1 MSRKTLFP
9 AAAAAHRLPLFDRLV
24 SSQAALLACMSLA
37 LLWLCLCLLFSTPVS
52 AQQQSDHFAPEA
64 ASERQDKVK
73 QQAER
78 FMVAAAHPEATR
90 VGYQVLKAG
99 GNAIDAMVAVQTM
112 LGLVEPQSSGLGGG
126 AFLVYYDA
134 DSQSLT
140 TFDGRETAPTTA
152 DKRLFLNLDGEPMQF
167 YEAVVGGRSV
177 ATPGTVRLLH
187 DVHSR
192 YGREPWSELLEP
204 AEELARAGFPISP
217 RLAKLIAADAERLER
232 FPETASYFLNEDGTP
247 KAEGTILRNEAYAET
262 LRRLRF
268 EGDEGFYQG
277 ELASDIVKRVLH
289 ASGKLGLTDLAHYE
303 IKEREPVCAPYHE
316 YQVCGMG
323 PPSSGALTLGQALM
337 MLEPYSLSDYSPGD
351 AEAWQLI
358 GDASRLAFA
367 DRGRYM
373 ADSDY
378 VDVPHGLLDPD
389 YMARRAALIEPGR
402 MLAEVEPG
410 QPPGAEDWRQDESLE
425 LPSTSH
431 FVIVDADGNVVS
443 MTSTIEN
450 AFGSRLMVGGFLL
463 NNELTDFSFV
473 PEKDGKPVANR
484 VEGGK
489 RPRSS
494 MSPTIVMKEGQPY
507 LALGSPGGS
516 RIIGYVLK
524 NLVAHL
530 DWGLDVQ
537 QAIELPNAVNRFGS
551 YDLEAGTEAE
561 QLVTPLRELGYEVQ
575 VRDLNSGVH
584 AVLIGDKHLEGGAD
598 PRREGRVMG
607 D

>member
-1 MSRKTLFP
+1 MSRRTLSP
-9 AAAAAHRLPLFDRLV
+9 AAAVARPLPLFDRLV

-37 LLWLCLCLLFSTPVS
+37 LLCLCLLLSTPVS

-78 FMVAAAHPEATR
+78 FMVAAAHPAATR
-90 VGYQVLKAG
+90 VGYEVLKEG
-99 GNAIDAMVAVQTM
+99 GNAIDAMVAVQTL

-134 DSQSLT
+134 ASQSLT
-140 TFDGRETAPTTA
+140 TFDGRETAPITA
-152 DKRLFLNLDGEPMQF
+152 DKRLFLNFDGEPMQF
-167 YEAVVGGRSV
+167 YDAVVGGRSV
-177 ATPGTVRLLH
+177 ATPGTVRLLR

-192 YGREPWSELLEP
+192 YGRQPWSTLLKP
-204 AEELARAGFPISP
+204 AEELARSGFPISP
-217 RLAKLIAADAERLER
+217 RLAELIAADAERLGR
-232 FPETASYFLNEDGTP
+232 FPETAAYFLNEDGTP
-247 KAEGTILRNEAYAET
+247 KAEGTVLRNEPYAET
-262 LRRLRF
+262 LRHLRF
-268 EGDEGFYQG
+268 EGAEGFYRG
-277 ELASDIVKRVLH
+277 ELAAAIVKRVLH
-289 ASGKLGLTDLAHYE
+289 ASGKLGLTDLADYE
-303 IKEREPVCAPYHE
+303 IKEREPVCAPYRE

-323 PPSSGALTLGQALM
+323 PPSSGALTVGQALM
-337 MLEPYSLSDYSPGD
+337 MLEPFALSTYSPDD

-373 ADSDY
+373 ADSDF
-378 VDVPHGLLDPD
+378 VDMPEGLLDRD
-389 YMARRAALIEPGR
+389 YMARRSALIEPGK
-402 MLAEVEPG
+402 MLAVAEPG
-410 QPPGAEDWRQDESLE
+410 QPPGAEDWQQGESLE

-431 FVIVDADGNVVS
+431 FVIVDGDGNVVS

-494 MSPTIVMKEGQPY
+494 MSPTIVMKDGRPY

-530 DWGLDVQ
+530 DWNLDVQ
-537 QAIELPNAVNRFGS
+537 QAIALPNAVNRFGS

-561 QLVTPLRELGYEVQ
+561 QLVTPLRELGYEVE
-575 VRDLNSGVH
+575 VRELNSGVH
-584 AVLIGDKHLEGGAD
+584 SVLIGDGYLEGGAD